1 MHCVILSRFETKFS
15 LDLKFQN
22 LNIFCCY
29 ISPLL
34 RNFNVFARTELFA
47 FLKHSK
53 SCLDWNVYSLFLQN
67 LDFRAREILNM
78 TILQAT
84 TQSGGKKINIFIN
97 ITKLIIS
104 KSRYNSEQTNVFG
117 QNRGD
122 IAITCRW
129 KSSII
134 QYWEGLK
141 NAPFSSYFLGGF
153 LADIKTTTTFYSL
166 KIQIIIWSIR
176 MDIIEDHAANLMLLY
191 SLQVLYNVH
200 FPKAQSK
207 ANNWINLAETSI
219 AAVYR

>member
-1 MHCVILSRFETKFS
+1 MQICIVLFYPVSKRSFHLVSNFKIKIF
-15 LDLKFQN
+15 
-22 LNIFCCY
+22 FCCY
-29 ISPLL
+29 ISPPL
-34 RNFNVFARTELFA
+34 RTGTNFNVFA

-97 ITKLIIS
+97 IIKLIIS

-141 NAPFSSYFLGGF
+141 NAPFSSYFLGGVLGRHKNYYHF
-153 LADIKTTTTFYSL
+153 L
-166 KIQIIIWSIR
+166 
-176 MDIIEDHAANLMLLY
+176 
-191 SLQVLYNVH
+191 
-200 FPKAQSK
+200 
-207 ANNWINLAETSI
+207 
-219 AAVYR
+219 

>member
-1 MHCVILSRFETKFS
+1 
-15 LDLKFQN
+15 
-22 LNIFCCY
+22 
-29 ISPLL
+29 
-34 RNFNVFARTELFA
+34 
-47 FLKHSK
+47 
-53 SCLDWNVYSLFLQN
+53 
-67 LDFRAREILNM
+67 M
-78 TILQAT
+78 TISQAT
-84 TQSGGKKINIFIN
+84 IQSGGKKIKINTFIN
-97 ITKLIIS
+97 ITIITKLIIL

-191 SLQVLYNVH
+191 SLQLYNVH

-207 ANNWINLAETSI
+207 ANNWIWP
-219 AAVYR
+219 RHQ

>member
-1 MHCVILSRFETKFS
+1 MQICIVLFYPVSKRSFHLVSNFKIKIF
-15 LDLKFQN
+15 
-22 LNIFCCY
+22 FCCY
-29 ISPLL
+29 ISPPL
-34 RNFNVFARTELFA
+34 RTGTNFNVFA

-191 SLQVLYNVH
+191 SLQLYNVH